1 MSLCNWENPG
11 FLRLVTWWP
20 SVQCVQC
27 LLDCNITDS
36 REVAVLHHFSLSYFT
51 ASTRSVAIRPTH
63 KPGLHAVRG
72 KYYSVTDCNLFSN
85 AEYEKSQ
92 IKLRVWG
99 LMVIHLVEKT
109 SLWNKTAP
117 PELSLCHCFF
127 VFVSAGGGGRVYR
140 WVPGWGWGEDS
151 AETLKNN
158 TKHSQFLYLSG
169 LQSVVD
175 RVCFTFL
182 LRAH

>member
-1 MSLCNWENPG
+1 MCPV
-11 FLRLVTWWP
+11 FIRLQYHRRPWGG
-20 SVQCVQC
+20 SVASCFFK
-27 LLDCNITDS
+27 LLYC
-36 REVAVLHHFSLSYFT
+36 
-51 ASTRSVAIRPTH
+51 STGSVAIRATNH
-63 KPGLHAVRG
+63 KPGLHAVCG
-72 KYYSVTDCNLFSN
+72 KYHSVTDCNLFSN

-140 WVPGWGWGEDS
+140 WVPGRRWVEDS

-158 TKHSQFLYLSG
+158 TKHIQFLYLSG
-169 LQSVVD
+169 FTVCGWSSLFYFPAACLLIFYSVD
-175 RVCFTFL
+175 IQHSGL
-182 LRAH
+182 II

>member
-1 MSLCNWENPG
+1 MCPV
-11 FLRLVTWWP
+11 FIRLQYHRQPWGG
-20 SVQCVQC
+20 SVASFFFK
-27 LLDCNITDS
+27 LLYC
-36 REVAVLHHFSLSYFT
+36 
-51 ASTRSVAIRPTH
+51 STGSVAIRPTY
-63 KPGLHAVRG
+63 KPGLHAVCG

-169 LQSVVD
+169 FTVCGWSSLFYFPTACPLIFCSVD
-175 RVCFTFL
+175 IQHSGL
-182 LRAH
+182 II